1 MARSISYQE
10 ELIESIK
17 DPLKAAAYI
26 EACLEET
33 DPEVLR
39 LALKDIVE
47 AHQRMNQLS
56 EKAKLLYGKLDRM
69 LSENKGEEIYCFNAL
84 LDTLGFQLTVTVK
97 SNNKERVT
105 QKKPMNIESSL
116 NKSEALNQLN
126 YSVIIEEIKAG
137 LYSATV
143 WGLPDCKATG
153 ATREE
158 AIKNAREL
166 LIARLEKAEIVSL
179 EVELPKPEHPW
190 MKFAGMFKDDP
201 DFDEVSADIE
211 AYRRERDAAYYQQLD
226 AEEKQSEL
234 VDADTNLLRGRMKG
248 IVWD

>member
-1 MARSISYQE
+1 MPRSISYQE

-17 DPLKAAAYI
+17 DPTQAAAYI

-56 EKAKLLYGKLDRM
+56 EKAKLLYDKFDKM
-69 LSENKGEEIYCFNAL
+69 LSENKGEEIYCLSDL
-84 LDTLGFQLTVTVK
+84 LDVLGFHLAVKVK
-97 SNNKERVT
+97 SDDEEIVT
-105 QKKPMNIESSL
+105 QTDYKNTESLRKKSQVR
-116 NKSEALNQLN
+116 NKLN
-126 YSVIIEEIKAG
+126 YSVIIEEIKVG

-158 AIKNAREL
+158 AIKNARQL

-201 DFDEVSADIE
+201 DFDEVSA
-211 AYRRERDAAYYQQLD
+211 
-226 AEEKQSEL
+226 
-234 VDADTNLLRGRMKG
+234 
-248 IVWD
+248 